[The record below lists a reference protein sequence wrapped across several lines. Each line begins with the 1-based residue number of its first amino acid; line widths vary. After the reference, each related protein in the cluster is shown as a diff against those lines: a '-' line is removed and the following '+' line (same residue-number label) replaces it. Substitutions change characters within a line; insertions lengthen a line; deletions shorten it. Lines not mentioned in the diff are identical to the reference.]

1 MRVRVEHEKCVAA
14 GMCAMAAP
22 SVFDQDE
29 EDGTVIILNTSP
41 GAEDAEAVDE
51 AATLCPAQVIFLS
64 HE

>member
-1 MRVRVEHEKCVAA
+1 
-14 GMCAMAAP
+14 MCAMAAP

-51 AATLCPAQVIFLS
+51 AAALCPAQVIFLS